1 MKIDEISL
9 SNALRLFESGDIDK
23 MEKYGIYEVLE
34 EDIALCEY
42 VDPSKIDMQAALSDG
57 IDLMLKEMA

>member
-1 MKIDEISL
+1 MHIFPVHLMKACI
-9 SNALRLFESGDIDK
+9 AGDIDK
-23 MEKYGIYEVLE
+23 MEQLGIYEVLE

-42 VDPSKIDMQAALSDG
+42 VCPSKIEWMSILSSG